1 MPIRIASLLPS
12 GTELV
17 AALGL
22 RDALVGVSHECDY
35 PADVA
40 ALPRLTSSILEHGLT
55 PAQIDTAV
63 AEASL
68 ERKPLYAVDGEL
80 LARLEPDLIVTQGVC
95 AVCAVT
101 EETVAGSLKLL
112 PVDLACDAPVLSLE
126 GMSCCLITG
135 LPSRS
140 VTA

>member
-1 MPIRIASLLPS
+1 MAIRHSARSIVKPPPIRIASLLPS

-101 EETVAGSLKLL
+101 A
-112 PVDLACDAPVLSLE
+112 A
-126 GMSCCLITG
+126 
-135 LPSRS
+135 
-140 VTA
+140 